1 MTKRQWLNRKV
12 VGVGEAMVEF
22 APVGQNIYRRGFA
35 GDTLNTCW
43 HIAQIIRDRGEVGY
57 FAKVG
62 IDTPQQSF
70 STFFRA
76 AELGRIRL
84 PEIRRDRSAFM
95 LSASLAP
102 SGVSAIGAT
111 PPRRDAW
118 PTISMNFLRSFWGQA

>member
-57 FAKVG
+57 FTKVG
-62 IDTPQQSF
+62 MDAFSAEFLHFLSGSGIGSDSIVRDPTRSIGLCVISLADAERSF
-70 STFFRA
+70 SYW
-76 AELGRIRL
+76 
-84 PEIRRDRSAFM
+84 RD
-95 LSASLAP
+95 
-102 SGVSAIGAT
+102 AT
-111 PPRRDAW
+111 PGRR
-118 PTISMNFLRSFWGQA
+118 FR